1 MNYAIYSI
9 KALSTAGNPVVG
21 LLLPLL
27 HLLPSGR

>member
-9 KALSTAGNPVVG
+9 KVMSTAGNPVAG

-27 HLLPSGR
+27 RLLP